1 MPLFSPSDLNRA
13 RQRVERYVWAAEI
26 FSFIRTCADSWV
38 AHPALVPTLAGG
50 WVHDYV
56 CPEHWCA
63 LTFAQA
69 SPNAHRCS
77 FGETRVGEIL
87 DAAWRVLEHRR
98 IASAARDLALAYTI
112 TNDGTYADAARDILM
127 QYAHNYSHYAGGSD
141 ARGWMLKGRVF
152 NQALTEAIWA
162 IPIAHAYDLIRA
174 MLSPAQDA
182 LIANDLLRP
191 IAATLTRA
199 QQGELVHNPKSN
211 YNAWLIAT
219 LGVLGYALGDDAL
232 IERSLDSPA
241 GFHAHLSAA
250 ILPDGFEYEGT
261 PYYHNFVALAYT
273 LLAEAARAN
282 GRDLYAERGPAGQS
296 IEAMWSAL
304 ASLAFADGSI
314 PQINDGAY
322 HSSGSFASEIC
333 ETYEIAFARTNKPEF
348 AWLLNQ
354 NYAHRPRDV
363 WSALLFAEHDIT
375 NTVMPPRESVCLQY
389 IGIAVVRDDANAQEI
404 CVPFGPYAGSHSHL
418 DRLGI
423 QIFPW
428 STDPG
433 TPLYGVEARAAWF
446 QQTAAHN
453 VVVVDGKAQAPCAG
467 QLLNWIVSPDSTWLW
482 LAADAAYPDV
492 RFSRLL
498 KLSKGVFTDSVLLDS
513 ESEHTYDC
521 LIHLD
526 GVCQFDGVTMSDTE
540 DRLGN
545 DGAYRFITFS
555 ARRNFVTG
563 FQFTLRHADKMFQ
576 INLNSNVPFEI
587 FFARSPARA
596 DAPSQPRQTIVA
608 RAQQRRANFLLTSE
622 WL

>member
-1 MPLFSPSDLNRA
+1 MLLFSPSDLNRA
-13 RQRVERYVWAAEI
+13 RQRVQQHAWAAEI
-26 FSFIRTCADSWV
+26 FSSIRTRADNWV
-38 AHPALVPTLAGG
+38 AHPAPVPALAGG

-63 LTFAQA
+63 LTFDPA
-69 SPNAHRCS
+69 SPHTHRCP
-77 FGETRVGEIL
+77 FGETRVGEKL

-98 IASAARDLALAYTI
+98 IASIARDLALAYTI
-112 TNDGTYADAARDILM
+112 TNARAYAYAARDILV
-127 QYAHNYSHYAGGSD
+127 QYAHNYSRYAGGND

-152 NQALTEAIWA
+152 NQSLTEALWA

-174 MLSPAQDA
+174 TLSPAQDA
-182 LIANDLLRP
+182 LIADDLLRP

-199 QQGELVHNPKSN
+199 HQDELGYNPRSN
-211 YNAWLIAT
+211 HNAWLIAT

-232 IERSLDSPA
+232 VARALE
-241 GFHAHLSAA
+241 GFRAHLATA

-282 GRDLYAERGPAGQS
+282 GCDLYTARGLAGQS
-296 IEAMWSAL
+296 IAAMWSAL

-322 HSSGSFASEIC
+322 HLSGPFASEIC
-333 ETYEIAFARTNKPEF
+333 EVYEIALARTSNPAF
-348 AWLLNQ
+348 AWLLNR

-363 WSALLFAEHDIT
+363 WSALLFAEQD
-375 NTVMPPRESVCLQY
+375 VARVVAPPRESVCLPSV
-389 IGIAVVRDDANAQEI
+389 GIAVLRDDTNTQEI
-404 CVPFGPYAGSHSHL
+404 CVPFGPHAGSHSHR
-418 DRLGI
+418 DRLGV

-428 STDPG
+428 SIDPG
-433 TPLYGVEARAAWF
+433 TPLYGVKARRTWF

-453 VVVVDGKAQAPCAG
+453 VVVVDGQAQSPCVG
-467 QLLNWIVSPDSTWLW
+467 QLLNWIVSPDSTRLW
-482 LAADAAYPDV
+482 LSADAAYPDV
-492 RFSRLL
+492 RLSRLL
-498 KLSKGVFTDSVLLDS
+498 TLAQGVFTDSVLLDS
-513 ESEHTYDC
+513 ESEHVYDWI
-521 LIHLD
+521 LHLD
-526 GVCQFDGVTMSDTE
+526 GACQFDSVTMSDTE
-540 DRLGN
+540 DRLGD

-576 INLNSNVPFEI
+576 INLNVNAPFEI

-608 RAQQRRANFLLTSE
+608 RVQQHRANFLLTSE
-622 WL
+622 LLR